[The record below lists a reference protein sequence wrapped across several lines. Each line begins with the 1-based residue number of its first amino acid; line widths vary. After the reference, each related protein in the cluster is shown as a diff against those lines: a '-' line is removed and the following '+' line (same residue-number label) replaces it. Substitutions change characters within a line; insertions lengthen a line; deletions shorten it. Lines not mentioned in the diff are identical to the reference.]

1 MKEPTPILDRLRN
14 GPPDPARIRGLG
26 AHGGGLARLFHL
38 RLGAKLELSFLL
50 IIIVIS
56 LILSLV
62 GTWLIGDRFVEQAQ
76 EKVGTDLN
84 AAREIYQNYMVRISD
99 AVRFVSDRDFVR
111 SPQMAGGRD
120 RLLRRLTDICR
131 QEHLDAL
138 TLTDA
143 RGVVVLRTANPGVYG
158 DDQSRQQLVQAVLR
172 RHEPVAAT
180 VLIPHDELVQTSPE
194 LAQRATI
201 ELVPTEMARPRT
213 ERFSTTGMALKAAA
227 PVFDFEHRFVG
238 VVYGGVLLNRN
249 NEIVDKIKRT
259 VFQGLQYRGQDM
271 GTATIFQD
279 DLRIATN
286 VLNPDGS
293 RAIGTRA
300 AQNVYDAVVRGGGRW
315 IHRAYVV
322 RDWRITAYEPIR
334 DYRGAII
341 GMLYV
346 GLLEGKYVEVRRR
359 TVIVFLAITLAGSLL
374 ALSLSH
380 FLSQRLSGSVKLLV
394 AGAEQLACGNL
405 NQRVEVRSG
414 DEFQEL
420 AETFNAM
427 AEALKARDERL
438 KEQTA
443 RKLMESERLAMV
455 GQLAAGVA
463 HEINNPMQGI
473 VTYSYLLMESAPP
486 TGFERESLQKIVTQA
501 NRCRE
506 IVRGLLDFSRQ
517 RKPDKRPCDVNVV
530 LQQCVALVEKQA
542 LFRNIEIEKTLGT
555 DLPPT
560 PMDPSQMQQVFMN
573 IIINAAEAMAEGGTL
588 RLATRFDPAG
598 ECVEVAFAD
607 SGCGIPEAELERIF
621 EPFFTTKGARHGT
634 GLGLAITHGI
644 VKEHKGTISVESQ
657 VGRGTTFTVRLPLAP
672 AEEAA

>member
-1 MKEPTPILDRLRN
+1 VKSPSPILDRARI
-14 GPPDPARIRGLG
+14 GPPPS
-26 AHGGGLARLFHL
+26 GGGLARLFRL

-62 GTWLIGDRFVEQAQ
+62 GTWVIGDRFVEQAQ

-84 AAREIYQNYMVRISD
+84 SAREIYQNNLVRISD
-99 AVRFVSDRDFVR
+99 AVRFVSYRDFVR
-111 SPQMAGGRD
+111 SPVTAGDRD
-120 RLLRRLTDICR
+120 RLLRRLSVICE

-143 RGVVVLRTANPGVYG
+143 RGVVVLRTSNPGVYG
-158 DDQSRQQLVQAVLR
+158 DDQSGQQLVRAVLE

-180 VLIPHDELVQTSPE
+180 VLIPHEELVMTSPA
-194 LAQRATI
+194 LAERATI

-227 PVFDFEHRFVG
+227 PVFDFEHRFIG
-238 VVYGGVLLNRN
+238 IVYGGVLLNRN
-249 NEIVDKIKRT
+249 HEIVDKIKQT
-259 VFQGLQYRGQDM
+259 VFQGLQYRGQEM

-279 DLRIATN
+279 DLRISTN

-300 AQNVYDAVVRGGGRW
+300 AQNVYDAVVLRGEKW

-334 DYRGAII
+334 DYHGAII

-359 TVIVFLAITLAGSLL
+359 TVIVFLAVTLIGSLL
-374 ALSLSH
+374 ALTLSH
-380 FLSQRLSGSVKLLV
+380 YLSQRLSGSVKLLV

-405 NQRVEVRSG
+405 DQRVEVRSG

-427 AEALKARDERL
+427 AEALKARDAQLR
-438 KEQTA
+438 EQAT
-443 RKLMESERLAMV
+443 RKVMESERLAMV

-463 HEINNPMQGI
+463 HEINNPLTGI
-473 VTYSYLLMESAPP
+473 VTYSQLLLEKVPGEGSTRA
-486 TGFERESLQKIVTQA
+486 SLQKIVTQA
-501 NRCRE
+501 NRCRK

-517 RKPDKRPCDVNVV
+517 SKPDERPCNVNTV
-530 LQQCVALVEKQA
+530 LQECLALVANQA
-542 LFRNIEIEKTLGT
+542 LFQNIEIVRNLAEG
-555 DLPPT
+555 LPLV
-560 PMDPSQMQQVFMN
+560 PMDPSQIQQVFLN
-573 IIINAAEAMAEGGTL
+573 LIINAAEATPGEGRLTVTTRMAASGKS
-588 RLATRFDPAG
+588 
-598 ECVEVAFAD
+598 VEAQFED
-607 SGCGIPEAELERIF
+607 TGCGIKEAELERIF
-621 EPFFTTKGARHGT
+621 EPFFTTKGARRGT
-634 GLGLAITHGI
+634 GLGLAISYGI
-644 VKEHKGTISVESQ
+644 VKEHRGTIAVESE
-657 VGRGTTFTVRLPLAP
+657 VGKGTTFVVSLPLSL
-672 AEEAA
+672 EEAA

>member
-1 MKEPTPILDRLRN
+1 VNILTAILGLLRS
-14 GPPDPARIRGLG
+14 GPPRE
-26 AHGGGLARLFHL
+26 GGGLARLFRL

-50 IIIVIS
+50 IIILIS
-56 LILSLV
+56 VILSLV
-62 GTWLIGDRFVEQAQ
+62 GTWVIGDRFVEQAQ

-84 AAREIYQNYMVRISD
+84 SAREIYQNNLVRISD

-111 SPQMAGGRD
+111 SPVSAGGRE
-120 RLLRRLTDICR
+120 RLLRRLSVICA

-143 RGVVVLRTANPGVYG
+143 RGVVILRTSNPGVYG
-158 DDQSRQQLVQAVLR
+158 DDQSRQQLVQAVLK

-180 VLIPHDELVQTSPE
+180 VLIPHEELVLTSPE
-194 LAQRATI
+194 LAAWATI
-201 ELVPTEMARPRT
+201 ELIPTEMARPRA
-213 ERFSTTGMALKAAA
+213 ERYSTAGMALKAAA
-227 PVFDFEHRFVG
+227 PVFDFEHRFIG

-249 NEIVDKIKRT
+249 HEIVDKIKQT

-271 GTATIFQD
+271 GTATIFLD
-279 DLRIATN
+279 DLRISTN

-300 AQNVYDAVVRGGGRW
+300 AENVYDAVVLRGEKW

-359 TVIVFLAITLAGSLL
+359 TVIVFLAVTLIGSLL
-374 ALSLSH
+374 ALTLSH
-380 FLSQRLSGSVKLLV
+380 YLSERLSGSVKLLV
-394 AGAEQLACGNL
+394 AGAEMLACGNL
-405 NQRVEVRSG
+405 DQRVEIRSG

-427 AEALKARDERL
+427 AEALQARDQQL
-438 KEQTA
+438 KEQAA
-443 RKLMESERLAMV
+443 RKVMESERLAMV

-473 VTYSYLLMESAPP
+473 VTYSYLLMENAPP

-530 LQQCVALVEKQA
+530 LQQCVSLVGNHA
-542 LFRNIEIEKTLGT
+542 LFHNIEIVKRFAQ

-573 IIINAAEAMAEGGTL
+573 IIINAAEAMSDGG
-588 RLATRFDPAG
+588 RLLLTTRVDRAG
-598 ECVEVAFAD
+598 EFVEVEFAD
-607 SGCGIPEAELERIF
+607 TGCGIGETELERIF
-621 EPFFTTKGARHGT
+621 DPFFTTKGARHGT
-634 GLGLAITHGI
+634 GLGLAITYGI
-644 VKEHKGTISVESQ
+644 VKEHKGTISVESK
-657 VGRGTTFTVRLPLAP
+657 VGKGTTFVVRLPLAL
-672 AEEAA
+672 EEAA

>member
-1 MKEPTPILDRLRN
+1 MPIGAGNRT
-14 GPPDPARIRGLG
+14 GPGRVPP
-26 AHGGGLARLFHL
+26 GGGLTRLFRL

-62 GTWLIGDRFVEQAQ
+62 GSWLIGDRFVEQAQ

-84 AAREIYQNYMVRISD
+84 SAREIYQNYLLRISD
-99 AVRFVSDRDFVR
+99 AVRFVSDRDWVR
-111 SPQMAGGRD
+111 QPALAGGRE
-120 RLLRRLTDICR
+120 RLLARLTAICA

-143 RGVVVLRTANPGVYG
+143 RGVVILRTSNPAVYG
-158 DDQSRQQLVQAVLR
+158 DDQSRQQLVSAVLE
-172 RHEPVAAT
+172 RHQPVSAT
-180 VLIPHDELVQTSPE
+180 VLIPHDELQLTSPE
-194 LAQRATI
+194 LARRATI
-201 ELVPTEMARPRT
+201 ELVPTEMARPAT
-213 ERFSTTGMALKAAA
+213 ERYSTTGMALKSAA
-227 PVFDFEHRFVG
+227 PVFDFDHRFVG
-238 VVYGGVLLNRN
+238 IVYGGVLLNRN
-249 NEIVDKIKRT
+249 QEIVDKIKQT
-259 VFQGLQYRGQDM
+259 VFQGLQYHGRDM

-286 VLNPDGS
+286 VMNPDGS

-300 AQNVYDAVVRGGGRW
+300 AANVYDAVVLRGQKW

-359 TVIVFLAITLAGSLL
+359 TVIVFLAVTLAGSLL
-374 ALSLSH
+374 ALTLSH

-394 AGAEQLACGNL
+394 AGVEQLACGNL
-405 NQRVEVRSG
+405 NQRVELRSG

-427 AEALKARDERL
+427 AEALQARDRQL

-443 RKLMESERLAMV
+443 KKVMESERLALI

-463 HEINNPMQGI
+463 HEINNPLTGI
-473 VTYSYLLMESAPP
+473 VTYSHLLLERLPQGSWEKESV
-486 TGFERESLQKIVTQA
+486 QKVATQA
-501 NRCRE
+501 TRCRE
-506 IVRGLLDFSRQ
+506 IIRGLLDFARQ
-517 RKPDKRPCDVNVV
+517 RKPDKRPCNVNTV
-530 LQQCVALVEKQA
+530 LQDCVALVANQA
-542 LFRNIEIEKTLGT
+542 LFRNIEIVRCFGA
-555 DLPPT
+555 DLPPV

-573 IIINAAEAMAEGGTL
+573 IIINAAEAMEHGGKLVIT
-588 RLATRFDPAG
+588 TRHDPTG
-598 ECVEVAFAD
+598 PCVEVTFED
-607 SGCGIPEAELERIF
+607 NGCGIAEADLERIF
-621 EPFFTTKGARHGT
+621 DPFFTTKGARRGT
-634 GLGLAITHGI
+634 GLGLAVSYGI
-644 VKEHKGTISVESQ
+644 VKEHKATITAESE
-657 VGRGTTFTVRLPLAP
+657 VGKGTTFTVRLPLAL
-672 AEEAA
+672 EEAA